1 MCTDLREGG
10 ESDVRS
16 VSSNYGGHRGVI
28 TNQREDQKTHR
39 SIPEATTGEKFESLQ
54 RCHTFI
60 TLRTLGGGG

>member
-16 VSSNYGGHRGVI
+16 VSSNYGGHRGVV
-28 TNQREDQKTHR
+28 TKTHR
-39 SIPEATTGEKFESLQ
+39 SMTEATTREKLESLQ
-54 RCHTFI
+54 RCHTLI